1 MPTYIQADAAVG
13 MSVTG
18 ISDGFGGGIS
28 TSNLIFY
35 WTAEGVNGYF
45 GSFEINPSDSRL
57 ATFYSGPDGA
67 SGYVIVTANINGVE
81 KSGRSDLLICSGVG
95 PLSFNVGFGELNITS
110 QV

>member
-18 ISDGFGGGIS
+18 ISDGFGGGIN

-45 GSFEINPSDSRL
+45 GSLEINLTDSRQ

-67 SGYVIVTANINGVE
+67 SGYIIVTANVDGVE
-81 KSGRSDLLICSGVG
+81 KIGRSDLLICSGVG
-95 PLSFNVGFGELNITS
+95 PLSFDIGFGELNIVST
-110 QV
+110 V